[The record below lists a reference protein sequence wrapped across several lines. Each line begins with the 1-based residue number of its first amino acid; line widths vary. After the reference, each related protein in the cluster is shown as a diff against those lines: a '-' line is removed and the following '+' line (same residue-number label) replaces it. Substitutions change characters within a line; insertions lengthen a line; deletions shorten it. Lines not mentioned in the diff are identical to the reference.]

1 MSVRAGKIIRF
12 GGNSVELD
20 MDVYNLTN
28 ANTIYSVR
36 TGSTMSSVIDY
47 NQSSLPTIT
56 VPQFKSPTGA
66 LGPRI
71 IRFNITYLFGT
82 GGGTGGIRK

>member
-1 MSVRAGKIIRF
+1 MSIRAGKIIRF

-28 ANTIYSVR
+28 ANTIFSVR
-36 TGSTMSSVIDY
+36 TGSTTSSVIDY
-47 NQSSLPTIT
+47 NVAGLPTIS
-56 VPQFKSPTGA
+56 VPMFNSPTGA

-71 IRFNITYLFGT
+71 IRFNVTYLFGT
-82 GGGTGGIRK
+82 GGGAARK